1 MPISSFFFNL
11 RCAPSSRT
19 YSIHHVM
26 HALERYASST
36 GPDKASIDPPVR
48 PSIWTVS
55 FAFLLAPHQ
64 IPPRNDVDARPER
77 CGRTLAAMHRTRPPI
92 LVASRATL
100 VAGTDMMATQKGTQ
114 RKRSEAVRVVFLA
127 RVARLDR
134 SALPSIC
141 CRDGSARSFNFSPD
155 CEMK

>member
-1 MPISSFFFNL
+1 MPISSFFFDL

-26 HALERYASST
+26 HALERYTSST

-77 CGRTLAAMHRTRPPI
+77 WTNARGHASNTSSDPAPLHRLATICRRRHRWLR
-92 LVASRATL
+92 R
-100 VAGTDMMATQKGTQ
+100 KETQ
-114 RKRSEAVRVVFLA
+114 RKRSKAAKVVVSGP
-127 RVARLDR
+127 RR
-134 SALPSIC
+134 STRSIPALPSLLC
-141 CRDGSARSFNFSPD
+141 C
-155 CEMK
+155 

>member
-11 RCAPSSRT
+11 RCALSSRT

-55 FAFLLAPHQ
+55 FAFFLAPHQ

-77 CGRTLAAMHRTRPPI
+77 WTNARGH
-92 LVASRATL
+92 ASNTSSDPR
-100 VAGTDMMATQKGTQ
+100 
-114 RKRSEAVRVVFLA
+114 RLA
-127 RVARLDR
+127 RDPRRRHRYDGYAERNAAKEIGGSESGVSGPRRSTRSIRVAINLLPRWLR
-134 SALPSIC
+134 S
-141 CRDGSARSFNFSPD
+141 
-155 CEMK
+155 